1 LATAFFPE
9 YFSVLSLLLAMA
21 FSMSRT
27 RFSSYRHVL
36 QAAMLA
42 AGLLLAPV
50 SQAERIKDLASIQ
63 GVRDNPLIGYGLVVG
78 LDGSGDQVRQAP
90 FTQQSLTNML
100 SQLGVTIPQGSNMQ
114 LKNVAAVMVTARLPA
129 FARPGQAVDVVVSS
143 MGNAKSLRGGTL
155 LMTPLK
161 GANGQ
166 VYAIAQ
172 GNLLVGGAGA
182 EAGGSS
188 VQVNQLNGGTIPG
201 GATVEQSVPTTY
213 ARDGVINLEMNS
225 SDFGT
230 AQNVVAA
237 LNKQFGPSTA
247 TALDGRLI
255 QVRGPLDPQAQTAF
269 ISHVENL
276 QVNLPPARA
285 RVVINAR
292 TGSVV
297 MNRTVTIDEAAIAYG
312 NLSVV
317 ISRQPQVSQP
327 DTPFGGGQTVVA
339 DSTQI
344 EMRSD
349 SGSLQRVKT
358 SANLADV
365 VRALNALG
373 ATPQDLLS
381 ILQNLKSAGA
391 LRADLEII

>member
-1 LATAFFPE
+1 
-9 YFSVLSLLLAMA
+9 MA

-42 AGLLLAPV
+42 SGLLLAPA

-129 FARPGQAVDVVVSS
+129 FARPGQSVDVVVSS

>member
-1 LATAFFPE
+1 
-9 YFSVLSLLLAMA
+9 
-21 FSMSRT
+21 
-27 RFSSYRHVL
+27 
-36 QAAMLA
+36 MLA
-42 AGLLLAPV
+42 AGLLLASA

-129 FARPGQAVDVVVSS
+129 FARPGQSVDVVVSS

>member
-1 LATAFFPE
+1 MTIPVPLRRVGRLGAA
-9 YFSVLSLLLAMA
+9 VWLSLLLGWP
-21 FSMSRT
+21 
-27 RFSSYRHVL
+27 
-36 QAAMLA
+36 LA
-42 AGLLLAPV
+42 A
-50 SQAERIKDLASIQ
+50 QADRIKDLASIQ
-63 GVRDNPLIGYGLVVG
+63 GVRENQLVGYGLVVG
-78 LDGSGDQVRQAP
+78 LDGSGDQVRQSP

-100 SQLGVTIPQGSNMQ
+100 SQLGITVPQGTNMQ
-114 LKNVAAVMVTARLPA
+114 VKNVAAVMVTARLPA
-129 FARPGQAVDVVVSS
+129 FARPGQSVDVVVSS

-188 VQVNQLNGGTIPG
+188 VQVNQLNGGIIPS
-201 GATVEQSVPTTY
+201 GAIVERGVPTVY
-213 ARDGVINLEMNS
+213 VRDGVVNLEMNTT
-225 SDFGT
+225 DFGAT
-230 AQNVVAA
+230 QAVVAA
-237 LNKQFGPSTA
+237 LNKKFGKGIA
-247 TALDGRLI
+247 KALDGRVV
-255 QVRGPLDPQAQTAF
+255 QVRSPIDPTQQSAF
-269 ISHVENL
+269 LSQLENL
-276 QVNLPPARA
+276 DVRLPPARA

-312 NLSVV
+312 NLSVT
-317 ISRQPQVSQP
+317 INRQAEVNQP
-327 DTPFGGGQTVVA
+327 DTPFAGGQTVVT
-339 DSTQI
+339 DNTQI
-344 EMRSD
+344 EMRTQQ
-349 SGSLQRVKT
+349 GSLQRVTT

>member
-1 LATAFFPE
+1 
-9 YFSVLSLLLAMA
+9 MA

-42 AGLLLAPV
+42 AGLLLAPA

-129 FARPGQAVDVVVSS
+129 FARPGQSVDVVVSS

-344 EMRSD
+344 EMRSG

>member
-1 LATAFFPE
+1 MTMTMPIRT
-9 YFSVLSLLLAMA
+9 VLRVLLAG
-21 FSMSRT
+21 
-27 RFSSYRHVL
+27 VL
-36 QAAMLA
+36 LGLQLPVHAAD
-42 AGLLLAPV
+42 
-50 SQAERIKDLASIQ
+50 RIKDLATIQ
-63 GVRDNPLIGYGLVVG
+63 GVRDNQLIGYGLVVG

-129 FARPGQAVDVVVSS
+129 FSQPGQSVDVVVSS

-166 VYAIAQ
+166 VYALAQ

-182 EAGGSS
+182 ESGGSS
-188 VQVNQLNGGTIPG
+188 VQVNQLNGGIIPG
-201 GATVEQSVPTTY
+201 GAIVERDVPTTY
-213 ARDGVINLEMNS
+213 IRDGLISLELNS

-237 LNKQFGPSTA
+237 LNRHFGSNIA
-247 TALDGRLI
+247 TALNARVI
-255 QVRGPLDPQAQTAF
+255 QVQAPLGPEMQAGFLSQ
-269 ISHVENL
+269 VENL

-285 RVVINAR
+285 RVVVNAR
-292 TGSVV
+292 TGTVV

-312 NLSVV
+312 NLSIV
-317 ISRQPQVSQP
+317 ISKQSEVNQPN
-327 DTPFGGGQTVVA
+327 TPFTEGQTVVT
-339 DSTQI
+339 DRTDI

-349 SGSLQRVKT
+349 GGALQRVST

-373 ATPQDLLS
+373 ATPQELLS

-391 LRADLEII
+391 LRADLEVI